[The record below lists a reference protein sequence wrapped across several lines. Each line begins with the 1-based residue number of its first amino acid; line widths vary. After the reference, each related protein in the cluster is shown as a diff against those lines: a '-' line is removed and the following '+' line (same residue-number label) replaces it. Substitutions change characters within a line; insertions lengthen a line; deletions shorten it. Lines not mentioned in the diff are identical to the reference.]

1 MSRPTDIRTATI
13 RATSPTDAAAIA
25 DVHCRAWRETCRG
38 ILPDVM
44 VDGLTAEEALASWS
58 QRLDP
63 DSGVSVFG
71 AEVEGAI
78 VGFISVKSSDEPTAD
93 FDGMIDTLY
102 IVQAGQG
109 LGLGR
114 ALTATGAAA
123 LAENGCK
130 EMGVV
135 VHADNPALG
144 FYQAIG
150 GRTVIERTQLHRGQ
164 MCPEVLLSWPL
175 PLTLPNK

>member
-1 MSRPTDIRTATI
+1 
-13 RATSPTDAAAIA
+13 
-25 DVHCRAWRETCRG
+25 
-38 ILPDVM
+38 M

-78 VGFISVKSSDEPTAD
+78 VGFISVKSSDEPTGD

-114 ALTATGAAA
+114 
-123 LAENGCK
+123 
-130 EMGVV
+130 
-135 VHADNPALG
+135 
-144 FYQAIG
+144 
-150 GRTVIERTQLHRGQ
+150 GQ